1 MNASFQT
8 TNGTKI
14 VSDPRGFI
22 RGLRQALDLNHNRM
36 LTVAKRE
43 WERRYAGKDPSD
55 ACVTVRISSGEP
67 KKSVLASGGILKKKK
82 RRLLA

>member
-1 MNASFQT
+1 MNASLQT
-8 TNGTKI
+8 TNGTNI

-22 RGLRQALDLNHNRM
+22 SGLRQALDLNQNRM

-55 ACVTVRISSGEP
+55 SCVSVRISSGEP
-67 KKSVLASGGILKKKK
+67 KKSALASGGILKKK

>member
-1 MNASFQT
+1 MNASLQT
-8 TNGTKI
+8 TNGTNI

-22 RGLRQALDLNHNRM
+22 SGLRQALDLNHNRM

-55 ACVTVRISSGEP
+55 ACVTVRISSAEP
-67 KKSVLASGGILKKKK
+67 KKSALPSAGILKKKK